1 MATASDIPTEPAKP
15 RDYFATTHW
24 SIVLAA
30 QRSDPGRAHAALSK
44 LCQTYWYP
52 LYAFVRRQGR
62 SPEDAQDLTQE
73 FFARL
78 LAKNYLAEVAREKGK
93 FRSFLLAALKHFLA
107 NEWDRAQAAK
117 RGGGQVLISLD
128 DTDAESRYRLEPADP
143 MSADKIFERRWAM
156 TLLEQVLNRLRHEH
170 LRAGKAE
177 LYEQLKVCLSGA
189 RDSAPYAELAA
200 RLKLTEGA
208 VKVAV
213 HRLRQRYR
221 ELLRDEIAQ
230 TVSGPA
236 EVEEELRHLF
246 SVLAG

>member
-1 MATASDIPTEPAKP
+1 MDTSSDIPVESAQP

-30 QRSDPGRAHAALSK
+30 QRSDPSRAHAALSK

-52 LYAFVRRQGR
+52 LYAFVRRQGHR
-62 SPEDAQDLTQE
+62 PEDAQDFTQD

-93 FRSFLLAALKHFLA
+93 FRSFLLAAMKHFLA
-107 NEWDRAQAAK
+107 NEWDRARAAK
-117 RGGGQVLISLD
+117 RGGGQVLISLN
-128 DTDAESRYRLEPADP
+128 DTDAERRYRLEPADP

-170 LRAGKAE
+170 VRAGKTE
-177 LYEQLKVCLSGA
+177 LYEQLKACLSGGPNC
-189 RDSAPYAELAA
+189 APYAELAA

-208 VKVAV
+208 IKVAV